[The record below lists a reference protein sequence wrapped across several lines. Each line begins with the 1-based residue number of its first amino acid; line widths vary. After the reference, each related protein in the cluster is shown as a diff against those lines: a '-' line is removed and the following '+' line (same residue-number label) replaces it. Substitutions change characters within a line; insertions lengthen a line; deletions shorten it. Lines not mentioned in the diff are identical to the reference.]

1 MPSPCRQYSEG
12 APPSSPPKTNAVT
25 IRALLS
31 AGMSKPRRNRLKA
44 AAAAF
49 ASNAVNGNLRRA
61 QLSFLG
67 AWTAEWAFT
76 VALGIVAYRDGGATA
91 VGLVGLLRMVPSAV
105 VAPLAAPLADRGRRE
120 RVLVVVSTV
129 RGIATGAA
137 GVVVAIDAP
146 VVIVYVLA
154 ALSTIA
160 ATLYRPAHSA
170 LLPSLCR
177 TGHELASANVVR
189 GMLDSIA
196 TLVGP
201 LLAAVL
207 LEYTDVAV
215 VFAVAGGASLAAAAL
230 LLGLRYDAPPRPAA
244 PRGVHLVIDA
254 AEGIRAIV
262 RNRDLALFVGL
273 GIAQTFTR
281 GALTVFTV
289 VVALDLLGTGE
300 PGVGTLT
307 AAVGAGAVIGS
318 LLASLLVG
326 SRRLAQ
332 WFGIGVALWG
342 LPIALIPAFPRQ
354 ATALILLACVG
365 IGNALVDVGLFTL
378 MARLAPD
385 AVLARVF
392 GLLESLI
399 SLAVGLGAV
408 VASLLINL
416 TSLSIALVVVGAL
429 CPSLVVVAWRRLRRL
444 DRYIGELDKEITL
457 LHGVHMFQPLP
468 LPAIEQLARGLE
480 PVHVP
485 AGQAVFRQGDPADR
499 FYVIETGAADVIGDG
514 RLVTTLGPGEGFGEI
529 ALLRRVPRTAMVR
542 AASDLEL
549 QALTCDRFLPIVTGF
564 PPSSRE
570 AGVEVEE
577 MLDRFSPGEP
587 TDDQNGSRH

>member
-1 MPSPCRQYSEG
+1 MPGQMS
-12 APPSSPPKTNAVT
+12 
-25 IRALLS
+25 RAGTRSQLRS
-31 AGMSKPRRNRLKA
+31 RLKA
-44 AAAAF
+44 AGAAF
-49 ASNAVNGNLRRA
+49 ASNAVNSNLRRA

-76 VALGIVAYRDGGATA
+76 VGLGIVAYRAGGPTA

-105 VAPLAAPLADRGRRE
+105 IAPLAAPLADRGRRE
-120 RVLVVVSTV
+120 RVLVLVSTA
-129 RGIATGAA
+129 RGVATGAA
-137 GVVVAIDAP
+137 GIVVALDGP

-160 ATLYRPAHSA
+160 ATLFRPAHSA

-207 LEYTDVAV
+207 LELTDVAG
-215 VFAVAGGASLAAAAL
+215 VFAFASAASLAAAAVL
-230 LLGLRYDAPPRPAA
+230 LRLRYDAPPRPAA
-244 PRGVHLVIDA
+244 PRGAHLMADV
-254 AEGIRAIV
+254 AEGIRAV
-262 RNRDLALFVGL
+262 VGNRDLALFTGL
-273 GIAQTFTR
+273 GMAQTFTR

-289 VVALDLLGTGE
+289 VVALDLLHTGE

-307 AAVGAGAVIGS
+307 GAVGAGAVIGS

-326 SRRLAQ
+326 SHRLAQ
-332 WFGIGVALWG
+332 WFGVGVALWG
-342 LPIALIPAFPRQ
+342 LPVALIPLFPRQ
-354 ATALILLACVG
+354 ATALTLLACVG

-392 GLLESLI
+392 GLFESLI
-399 SLAVGLGAV
+399 TLAVGLGALI
-408 VASLLINL
+408 ASLLIEW
-416 TSLSIALVVVGAL
+416 TSVSVALVIVGAL
-429 CPSLVVVAWRRLRRL
+429 APSLVIVAWRRLRHL
-444 DRYIGELDKEITL
+444 DRYIGELDSEIRV
-457 LHGVHMFQPLP
+457 LHGVSMLQPLP

-480 PVHVP
+480 PVQVH
-485 AGQAVFRQGDPADR
+485 AGDVVFRQGDPADR
-499 FYVIETGAADVIGDG
+499 FYVIENGRADVVGDG

-529 ALLRRVPRTAMVR
+529 ALLRRVPRTATVR
-542 AASDLEL
+542 AATDLEMY
-549 QALTCDRFLPIVTGF
+549 AMRCDRFLPVVTGF
-564 PPSSRE
+564 PPSARAAGTTVE
-570 AGVEVEE
+570 AE
-577 MLDRFSPGEP
+577 LDRFNPGGGS
-587 TDDQNGSRH
+587 TDDQNGPRHAH

>member
-1 MPSPCRQYSEG
+1 MKQSVRE
-12 APPSSPPKTNAVT
+12 
-25 IRALLS
+25 
-31 AGMSKPRRNRLKA
+31 RLKA
-44 AAAAF
+44 AGAAF

-76 VALGIVAYRDGGATA
+76 VGLGIVAYRAGGPTA

-105 VAPLAAPLADRGRRE
+105 IAPLVTPLADRGRRE
-120 RVLVVVSTV
+120 RVLVLVSTV
-129 RGIATGAA
+129 RGVATGAA
-137 GVVVAIDAP
+137 GIVVALNAP

-201 LLAAVL
+201 LLAAVI
-207 LEYTDVAV
+207 LEFADVAV
-215 VFAVAGGASLAAAAL
+215 VFAVASAASLAAAAVL
-230 LLGLRYDAPPRPAA
+230 LRLRYDAPPRPAA
-244 PRGVHLVIDA
+244 PQGAHLMADV
-254 AEGIRAIV
+254 AEGVRAIV
-262 RNRDLALFVGL
+262 GNRDLAMFTGL
-273 GIAQTFTR
+273 GMAQTFTR

-289 VVALDLLGTGE
+289 VVALDLLHSGE

-307 AAVGAGAVIGS
+307 GAIGAGAVIGS
-318 LLASLLVG
+318 LIASLLVG

-342 LPIALIPAFPRQ
+342 LPVALIPLFPRQ
-354 ATALILLACVG
+354 TTALTLLACVG

-385 AVLARVF
+385 EVLARVF
-392 GLLESLI
+392 GLFESLI
-399 SLAVGLGAV
+399 TLAVGLGAL
-408 VASLLINL
+408 VASLLIEW
-416 TSLSIALVVVGAL
+416 TSLSVALVIVGAL
-429 CPSLVVVAWRRLRRL
+429 CPCLVLVAWRPLRHL
-444 DRYIGELDKEITL
+444 DRYIGELDSEIGL
-457 LHGVHMFQPLP
+457 LHRVPMLQPLP

-480 PVHVP
+480 PVQVG
-485 AGQAVFRQGDPADR
+485 AGQTVFRQGDPGDR
-499 FYVIETGAADVIGDG
+499 FYVIETGRADVLGDG

-529 ALLRRVPRTAMVR
+529 ALLRRVPRTATVR
-542 AASDLEL
+542 AATDLEMY
-549 QALTCDRFLPIVTGF
+549 ALRCDRFLPVVTGF
-564 PPSSRE
+564 PPSARE
-570 AGVEVEE
+570 AGTEVEE
-577 MLDRFSPGEP
+577 LLDRFRPAGP
-587 TDDQNGSRH
+587 TDDENEPQH